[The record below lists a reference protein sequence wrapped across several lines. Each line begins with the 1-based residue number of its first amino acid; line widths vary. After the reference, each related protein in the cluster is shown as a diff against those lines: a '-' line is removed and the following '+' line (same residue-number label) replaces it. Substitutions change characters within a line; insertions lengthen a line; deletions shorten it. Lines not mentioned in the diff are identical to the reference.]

1 MERSNPS
8 GNCEASG
15 NLGKPILQALLDSS
29 DFSVSVLIRKS
40 SDAVFPPGVLV
51 HKMDF
56 SKSSFL
62 SAFEGQYAIV
72 SAVGAGGFPDQKRIT
87 DMVVKGGAK
96 RFPPSEFS
104 SNTLSDIVQELVPV
118 FQGKKEVLDYLK
130 SKEIEGMS
138 WTGITSGLLFDW
150 VRKRYVHTTSLT
162 S

>member
-8 GNCEASG
+8 GNCKASG
-15 NLGKPILQALLDSS
+15 NLGKPILRALLDSS

-51 HKMDF
+51 HKTDF
-56 SKSSFL
+56 SESSLL
-62 SAFEGQYAIV
+62 SAFKGQYAIV
-72 SAVGAGGFPDQKRIT
+72 SAVRAGEFLDQKKIM
-87 DMVVKGGAK
+87 DMAIKAGVK
-96 RFPPSEFS
+96 RFLPSEFS
-104 SNTLSDIVQELVPV
+104 SNMLSDTVQELVPV

-138 WTGITSGLLFDW
+138 WIGIASGLLVDW
-150 VRKRYVHTTSLT
+150 VRKRYVHTTSLP